1 MSISLQSILLLL
13 LLLNLHEYL
22 FFILFVLGK
31 SDFLQN
37 YHFSLIICAHVC
49 VIFFILFSDILYFRV
64 ELISHMWSLDMKHIS
79 MKLALECCLF
89 YNIAFFNLHVFFS
102 QLCCKFLFFFFLM
115 LGRLLQICKICL
127 QAEII
132 KYVKNKY
139 VFTSKHKLKNICSC
153 I

>member
-31 SDFLQN
+31 NGFLQN

-89 YNIAFFNLHVFFS
+89 YNMAFFNLHVFFS
-102 QLCCKFLFFFFLM
+102 QLCCKFLQVRGSVLIAYFATAASMYSAYNMFLT
-115 LGRLLQICKICL
+115 IV
-127 QAEII
+127 A
-132 KYVKNKY
+132 
-139 VFTSKHKLKNICSC
+139 
-153 I
+153 

>member
-1 MSISLQSILLLL
+1 MSIC
-13 LLLNLHEYL
+13 

-31 SDFLQN
+31 NGFLQN

-89 YNIAFFNLHVFFS
+89 YNMAFFNLHVFFS
-102 QLCCKFLFFFFLM
+102 QLCCKFLQVRGSVLIAYFGTAASMYSAYNMFLT
-115 LGRLLQICKICL
+115 IV
-127 QAEII
+127 A
-132 KYVKNKY
+132 
-139 VFTSKHKLKNICSC
+139 
-153 I
+153 